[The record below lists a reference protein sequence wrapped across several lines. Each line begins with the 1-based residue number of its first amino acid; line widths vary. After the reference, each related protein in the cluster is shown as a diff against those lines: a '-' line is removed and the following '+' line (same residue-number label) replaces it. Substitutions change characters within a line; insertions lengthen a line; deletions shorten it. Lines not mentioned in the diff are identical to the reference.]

1 MSRDSVGLPAAASAK
16 AGALVCV
23 VAACI
28 VIGVR
33 AEQGQPRASSYH
45 VQLAG
50 PVLDAW
56 KAAITEAGGQI
67 GDYMPPF
74 GFRVRMEASVAG
86 RVRQLA
92 FVTAVTALRGED
104 KLARDLVR
112 NGRRLY
118 VARLEPGTDAAA
130 IESAARAA
138 GVNVLRRT
146 GSMLMI
152 DADGSQLAALA
163 EIDGVSSV
171 DNFTLRIK
179 HNEYGGG
186 AIVGGNT
193 ALAAG
198 YDGSTQTIA
207 IADTGLGGGT
217 AATAHGGIA
226 ASRIA
231 SVFNWAGVPDFC
243 FETISNDGPID
254 VDTGHGTHVA
264 TTALGDAAA
273 GGVGRGTAPAAR
285 LVFQALEN
293 YATPSLLCEIL
304 YGVPP
309 AYYLVGI
316 PDNVGDLFLQ
326 AYQEGARVHSNS
338 WGAEVAGAYNADAA
352 NADAF
357 LWTHRDL
364 AVTVSAGNSG
374 VDGDLDGEVDLGSLN
389 SPATAKNVI
398 TVGASENDR
407 QGHWECDA
415 SLTYTACAAQGGQ
428 NAIFTYGSGF
438 PDRYAVGPLAADPSA
453 GNAEQMAAFS
463 SRGPTADGRIKPDVV
478 APGTW
483 MLSGYSSLF
492 QQQYDPLPNP
502 ATGFF
507 QYDGWGF
514 PLDSQYKY
522 MGGTSMAA
530 PLVAGAAAVVRD
542 YYLKARGHDASGAL
556 VKAQLINSAVDLL
569 DENNDGVL
577 DNASPIPNLHE
588 GWGRIDLAGATDG
601 SEQFFDETSPLSTGT
616 TASYPVNVTTTGAPL
631 KVTLVWTDYP
641 GSTAAPSTL
650 VNDLDLS
657 VVAPDGTTYA
667 GNVFAGGWSN
677 TGGPA
682 DRVNNVENVYVFA
695 AAAGTWT
702 VNVTG
707 YNVPSGPQP
716 FALVVDLSAAGA
728 GLPVVRATL
737 DVSAASEAGPVD
749 GVIRFMRSG
758 DTSAPLTVDYTVGG
772 TASPGTDYAA
782 LMGTVIIPDGAS
794 TATVLVDVTDDTLYE
809 PVETVVVTITDNAAY
824 VVGSPST
831 ATVSL
836 ASNDLPPDLTISTML
851 VPSVAGAG
859 GSITVTDTTRNNG
872 TGVAPPSATGF
883 YLSSNNSWDAA
894 DTFLGERPVGQLA
907 PGTTE
912 SLPTSLDLPPDL
924 TTGNYYVIAKADFAG
939 AVSESSETNNVR
951 SSAAMKVGPDLL
963 VTAVTAPSSG
973 AAGED
978 LQVTE
983 TTKNQGGGGA
993 GASAT
998 TFYLSSNTLLDGSD
1012 TPLGSR
1018 PVDPL
1023 GANATSQVQTT
1034 LTLPLNTLVGS
1045 YYILAQADGGSGV
1058 QETLETNNV
1067 KASALV
1073 RVGADLTLTALAA
1086 PAAAG
1091 AGDVIR
1097 VSDTT
1102 ANIGAGEAAESFTSF
1117 YLSVNSTVE
1126 AGDPVLG
1133 SRAVPPLDAG
1143 ASHLSEVD
1151 VTIPLNTVTGT
1162 YWLIGL
1168 ADGPGAVAETSET
1181 NNIRRVQIKIGPDLS
1196 LTTVTPAGD
1205 SAPGAS
1211 LTVTDATKNAGG
1223 GTAPASETAFYLSLN
1238 STLDASDHFM
1248 GVRTIPALAPGEINT
1263 APATLTVPAIVPI
1276 GVYYVLAKADNAGT
1290 VAEVLETNNVKSGG
1304 AVQIGPDLL
1313 VSALTAPTSAVRG
1326 VAFSVTDTT
1335 RNDGGS
1341 STTTT
1346 TTSYYLSTN
1355 TTLDAG
1361 DPLLGSR
1368 TVNPLSPAG
1377 FEVGGA
1383 SITIPVTQATGTYYL
1398 IAKADGP
1405 NATPEASETN
1415 NIRTRSIK
1423 VNP

>member
-1 MSRDSVGLPAAASAK
+1 MSRGLSG
-16 AGALVCV
+16 GAIVCV

-33 AEQGQPRASSYH
+33 AEQGQPPNTSTYH

-56 KAAITEAGGQI
+56 KTAITEAGGEI
-67 GDYMPPF
+67 GAYMPPF
-74 GFRVRMEASVAG
+74 GFRVRMDAPAAA
-86 RVRQLA
+86 RLRRLT
-92 FVTAVTALRGED
+92 FVTAVTPLRSED

-112 NGRRLY
+112 NGRRIYL
-118 VARLEPGTDAAA
+118 ARLESGADAAA
-130 IESAARAA
+130 VESAARAA
-138 GVNVLRRT
+138 GVNVLRRS

-171 DNFTLRIK
+171 DNFALRLK

-186 AIVGGNT
+186 VNVGGNA

-217 AATAHGGIA
+217 AATSHSGIA
-226 ASRIA
+226 ASRVA
-231 SVFNWAGVPDFC
+231 SIFNWPGVPDFC
-243 FETISNDGPID
+243 FETISNDGAID

-264 TTALGDAAA
+264 TTALGAGDA
-273 GGVGRGTAPAAR
+273 GGVGRGTAPAAT
-285 LVFQALEN
+285 LVFQAIEN
-293 YATPSLLCEIL
+293 YATPSLICELL
-304 YGVPP
+304 YGIPP
-309 AYYLVGI
+309 AYYLVGL
-316 PDNVGDLFLQ
+316 PDDLGDLFQQ
-326 AYQEGARVHSNS
+326 AYQQGARVHSNS
-338 WGAEVAGAYNADAA
+338 WGADVAGAYNADAA

-357 LWTHRDL
+357 LWSHRDL
-364 AVTVSAGNSG
+364 AVTVSAGNAGTDGNGDG
-374 VDGDLDGEVDLGSLN
+374 VVDLGSMGA
-389 SPATAKNVI
+389 PATAKNVI

-407 QGHWECDA
+407 QGHWECDTN
-415 SLTYTACAAQGGQ
+415 LTYTACAAQGGQ

-438 PDRYAVGPLAADPSA
+438 PDRFGVGPLAADPSA
-453 GNAEQMAAFS
+453 GNVEQMAAFS

-502 ATGFF
+502 ATGFY

-542 YYLKARGHDASGAL
+542 YYTKARGHEASGAL
-556 VKAQLINSAVDLL
+556 VKAQLINTAVDLL
-569 DENNDGVL
+569 DENNDGML
-577 DNASPIPNLHE
+577 DNATPIPNMHE

-601 SEQFFDETSPLSTGT
+601 SEQFFDETSPLSTGH
-616 TASYPVNVTTTGAPL
+616 TASYLVNVTTTGAPL

-641 GSTAAPSTL
+641 GSTAATSTL

-657 VVAPDGTTYA
+657 VVAPDGTTYR

-677 TGGPA
+677 TGGSA
-682 DRVNNVENVYVFA
+682 DRVNNVENVFVFA

-702 VNVTG
+702 VSVTG

-716 FALVVDLSAAGA
+716 FALVVDLPAASD
-728 GLPVVRATL
+728 GLPIVRATL
-737 DVSAASEAGPVD
+737 DVGAANEAGPVD
-749 GVIRFMRSG
+749 GVIRFLRSG
-758 DTSAPLTVDYTVGG
+758 DTSAPLTVDYTVSG
-772 TASPGTDYAA
+772 TASAGADYAA
-782 LMGTVIIPDGAS
+782 LTGTVIIPDGALS
-794 TATVLVDVTDDTLYE
+794 ATVVVDVADDTLYE
-809 PVETVVVTITDNAAY
+809 PIETIVVTIAAHAAY

-836 ASNDLPPDLTISTML
+836 TSNDLPPDLTIATML

-859 GSITVTDTTRNNG
+859 GSISVTDTTRNG
-872 TGVAPPSATGF
+872 GGGVAPPSVTGF

-912 SLPTSLDLPPDL
+912 SLPTSLDIPPDT
-924 TTGNYYVIAKADFAG
+924 TTGTYYVIAKADHTG
-939 AVSESSETNNVR
+939 VVSESSETNNVR
-951 SSAAMKVGPDLL
+951 AGSAMKVGPDLL

-973 AAGED
+973 GAGDD
-978 LQVTE
+978 LLVTE

-998 TFYLSSNTLLDGSD
+998 RFYLSTNNSLDGTD
-1012 TPLGSR
+1012 VQLGSR

-1034 LTLPLNTLVGS
+1034 LTLPTDTLVGA
-1045 YYILAQADGGSGV
+1045 YYILAQADGGSAV

-1067 KASALV
+1067 KASAVV
-1073 RVGADLTLTALAA
+1073 RVGADLTLTALTV
-1086 PAAAG
+1086 PATAG

-1097 VSDTT
+1097 VGDTT
-1102 ANIGAGEAAESFTSF
+1102 ANIGAGDAADSFTSF

-1126 AGDPVLG
+1126 AGDPLLG
-1133 SRAVPPLDAG
+1133 SRAVPLLGAG
-1143 ASHLSEVD
+1143 TSSVFEVD
-1151 VTIPLNTVTGT
+1151 VTIPLDTVTGT

-1168 ADGPGAVAETSET
+1168 ADGPGGVAETSET
-1181 NNIRRVQIKIGPDLS
+1181 NNLRRVQIKIGPDLTV
-1196 LTTVTPAGD
+1196 TTVTPAGD
-1205 SAPGAS
+1205 SAPGAPFN
-1211 LTVTDATKNAGG
+1211 VTDATRNIGG
-1223 GTAPASETAFYLSLN
+1223 PAPASETAFYLSLN
-1238 STLDASDHFM
+1238 TALDVSDHFI
-1248 GVRTIPALAPGEINT
+1248 GVRAIPALPPGETNS
-1263 APATLTVPAIVPI
+1263 AQANLTVPAIVPV
-1276 GVYYVLAKADNAGT
+1276 GVYYVLAKADNPGT
-1290 VAEVLETNNVKSGG
+1290 IGELSETNNVRVGG
-1304 AVQIGPDLL
+1304 TVQIGPDLL
-1313 VSALTAPTSAVRG
+1313 VSALTAPSTVVRG
-1326 VAFSVTDTT
+1326 TAFSVADAT
-1335 RNDGGS
+1335 RNDGGAA
-1341 STTTT
+1341 TAVT

-1355 TTLDAG
+1355 ATFDAG
-1361 DPLLGSR
+1361 DVLLGSR
-1368 TVNPLSPAG
+1368 TVNPLTPAATD
-1377 FEVGGA
+1377 VGGA
-1383 SITIPVTQATGTYYL
+1383 SITVPVGQPTGNYYL

-1405 NATPEASETN
+1405 NTVAEASETN
-1415 NIRTRSIK
+1415 NIRSRSIK